1 MDQPQ
6 RPNERRDLR
15 AVAIAP
21 FLIAA
26 SFAVVTISSALVVVG
41 PFDRAQIGWG
51 VGVPLFLL
59 APGAAALAARRA
71 GGQVATWSIG
81 AIGAALGVLTIVAAL
96 AFMPRIGCAPTADVL
111 ETLVHAVPVGIAAG
125 LTFAGPAAA
134 AWFVRERGSVTALA
148 VGAVLAFGGSF
159 ATILV
164 WAWSFVVGVSLRSA
178 ELSYRATATP
188 SARGLGR
195 NTP

>member
-1 MDQPQ
+1 VDQPQ

-21 FLIAA
+21 LLIAA

-71 GGQVATWSIG
+71 GGQVAAWSIG
-81 AIGAALGVLTIVAAL
+81 AIGVVLGGLTIVAAL
-96 AFMPRIGCAPTADVL
+96 VSMPRIGCAPATDVL
-111 ETLVHAVPVGIAAG
+111 ETVVHAIPVAIAAG

-134 AWFVRERGSVTALA
+134 AWFVRERGSVIALA
-148 VGAVLAFGGSF
+148 GGAVLAFGGLF

-164 WAWSFVVGVSLRSA
+164 WAWSFVVGVSCA
-178 ELSYRATATP
+178 YVP
-188 SARGLGR
+188 G
-195 NTP
+195 